1 MVKNTQTLYVHYIQ
15 SGVKSKLKSSCRKAK
30 EYSTVFDR
38 MTDNIADAASTF
50 ADYLTDGSNSVLQ
63 RSVDNQTKLKIQ
75 LVHSWKTLLIKAH
88 IITSKR

>member
-1 MVKNTQTLYVHYIQ
+1 
-15 SGVKSKLKSSCRKAK
+15 
-30 EYSTVFDR
+30 